1 MVINQKVQFLRTYL
15 KLGEFNILL
24 LEMWESEYPSKLFI
38 VAVKWTT
45 QPIDGLEYFPLSQ
58 HSCNL
63 VESFPLPIYQRRSN
77 LFPFLSPHLSE
88 NFREDVFILWRWNWL
103 DDTIVHSW
111 KVCWSLPRNHLAIG
125 ILYFGHSKGITS
137 PLYVRK
143 LISVDCLR

>member
-1 MVINQKVQFLRTYL
+1 MLKVLGYQF
-15 KLGEFNILL
+15 KGSIFKNIFEEFNI

-88 NFREDVFILWRWNWL
+88 NFREDVFILRRWNWL

-111 KVCWSLPRNHLAIG
+111 KVCWSLQRNHLAIG
-125 ILYFGHSKGITS
+125 ILYFVFLSLQRNHLAI
-137 PLYVRK
+137 VRQK
-143 LISVDCLR
+143 THLC